1 VYLAFVAILLG
12 ISILLR
18 SLSPYMVVVVF
29 VVMIDL
35 TFIRVE
41 EQMLAEQFGEE
52 WAQYRSRAKKWL

>member
-1 VYLAFVAILLG
+1 MYLGFVAILLG

-18 SLSPYMVVVVF
+18 SVSPYIVVVVF
-29 VVMIDL
+29 VIMIDL

-52 WAQYRSRAKKWL
+52 WARYRSRVRKWI